1 MASLKEIKSR
11 IQSVKST
18 QKITSAMKM
27 VSSAKLRKAQKQIE
41 SFYPYEQ
48 KLTHILTNFL
58 SAEEE
63 NTSIY
68 AENREVKRVA
78 IVAFSSNSS
87 LCGSYNS
94 NVAKRLTAT
103 INEYSHLEKKNIII
117 FPVGKKIAQAVKK
130 MGFPISENFE
140 EMADKPTYQASQE
153 LADRLM
159 DMFVSHE
166 VDKVELIYHHFKNK
180 SSQTLTQETN
190 LPISLESTSEFQS
203 AVHTNYLVE
212 PNRLELLRE
221 LIPKVLRLKLY
232 TALLDSAAS
241 EHAARTIAM
250 QIATDNADDLLQE
263 LNLEYNKS
271 RQQAI
276 TNELLDIIGGSF
288 GQN

>member
-48 KLTHILTNFL
+48 KLTHILNNFL

-63 NTSIY
+63 TTSIY
-68 AENREVKRVA
+68 AELREVKRVA

-87 LCGSYNS
+87 LCGSFNS
-94 NVAKRLTAT
+94 NVSKRLSSSIDAY
-103 INEYSHLEKKNIII
+103 NQLGKENVLI
-117 FPVGKKIAQAVKK
+117 FPIGKKVAQAVKK
-130 MGFPISENFE
+130 MGFKVEESFE
-140 EMADKPTYQASQE
+140 EMADKPNYKDSQA
-153 LADRLM
+153 LANRLM
-159 DMFVSHE
+159 EMFRKNE
-166 VDKVELIYHHFKNK
+166 IDRVDFIYHHFKSK
-180 SSQTLTQETN
+180 SSQVLVSEAF
-190 LPISLESTSEFQS
+190 LPIKLKLDTESHAGHHQ
-203 AVHTNYLVE
+203 NYLVE
-212 PNRLELLRE
+212 PNRPDIMSE
-221 LIPKVLRLKLY
+221 LIPKVIRLKLY

-263 LNLEYNKS
+263 LNLQYNKS